1 MGFGSAIFLF
11 GFLPLTVL
19 LFHLLPRPRGRQVLL
34 IAASLVFY
42 AFGRLWDVPI
52 LLASV
57 AVHYVAGRLLLR
69 LERGRRAVVAA
80 AVVLDLLL
88 LLACKYL
95 TFFGTA
101 LGQALGAAWTV
112 PSLPL
117 PLGVSFFTFQGISY
131 VVDGYRDRGQLSRR
145 FLPVLQYLTFFPNLV
160 SGPLARF
167 CEVGPMLAR
176 MDRPDGAQT
185 ASALRRFAA
194 GLSKK
199 VLLAAT
205 LQTLT
210 DAMFGLD
217 AAALDA
223 RTAWLGAVSYALQLY
238 LDFSG
243 YSDMAIGLGQL
254 FGIRLP
260 ENFDHPYRAA
270 SIGAFWRR
278 WHMSLTGWFRDYLY
292 IPLGGNRRGYVRT
305 LRNKLL
311 VFLATGLWHGANWT
325 FVVWGLWHGLL
336 SVLETRRS
344 GRRQAPRWYGHIFV
358 LLAVVVGF
366 VIFRADTLRQGL
378 SFLGAMFTG
387 FAPRPEST
395 LALIRFGTNRAWAAM
410 AAGAVVAFHPLSGW
424 WQRHSAQPRWAVA
437 SCAAALLLMGLCI
450 LAVATGSFQPFL
462 YQQF

>member
-80 AVVLDLLL
+80 AVALDLLL

-185 ASALRRFAA
+185 ASAPPALCGRAVEEGAA
-194 GLSKK
+194 GGH
-199 VLLAAT
+199 AA
-205 LQTLT
+205 
-210 DAMFGLD
+210 DSDRRHVRPGRRGPGCPDGVAGGSFVR
-217 AAALDA
+217 AAA
-223 RTAWLGAVSYALQLY
+223 V
-238 LDFSG
+238 
-243 YSDMAIGLGQL
+243 
-254 FGIRLP
+254 P
-260 ENFDHPYRAA
+260 
-270 SIGAFWRR
+270 
-278 WHMSLTGWFRDYLY
+278 
-292 IPLGGNRRGYVRT
+292 
-305 LRNKLL
+305 
-311 VFLATGLWHGANWT
+311 
-325 FVVWGLWHGLL
+325 
-336 SVLETRRS
+336 
-344 GRRQAPRWYGHIFV
+344 
-358 LLAVVVGF
+358 GF
-366 VIFRADTLRQGL
+366 
-378 SFLGAMFTG
+378 
-387 FAPRPEST
+387 
-395 LALIRFGTNRAWAAM
+395 
-410 AAGAVVAFHPLSGW
+410 
-424 WQRHSAQPRWAVA
+424 QRIQ
-437 SCAAALLLMGLCI
+437 
-450 LAVATGSFQPFL
+450 
-462 YQQF
+462 